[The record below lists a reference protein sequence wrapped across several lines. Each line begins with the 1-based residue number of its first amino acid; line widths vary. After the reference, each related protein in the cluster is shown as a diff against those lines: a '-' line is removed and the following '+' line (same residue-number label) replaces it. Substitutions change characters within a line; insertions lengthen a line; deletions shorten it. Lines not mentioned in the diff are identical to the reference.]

1 MGETQTMPTV
11 PPNAGA
17 VHQVA
22 LMNYLISMART
33 VETNVNRS
41 LDALLSRSEVKA
53 SEVFFLEPQVNE
65 MEIIIDNHAIQ
76 LLRKG
81 GLADEDVRLIVA
93 TQKITN
99 DLERMGDLAVNIAQC
114 VVSLAAMP
122 TIKTP
127 PDLAPM
133 IASVRA
139 MFSRCLGALIFRN
152 VDLASEVLQADDQ
165 VDAFRDQLFECLLG
179 EMYDRPASV
188 NANLQFVLATR
199 YLERIADHTTNI
211 AEDIIFWVR
220 GQDVRHG
227 QAASLIPESPEEEA
241 LPPTKVSPS

>member
-1 MGETQTMPTV
+1 MSTAP
-11 PPNAGA
+11 ASSSS
-17 VHQVA
+17 VHRVA

-33 VETNVNRS
+33 VETNVNKS
-41 LDALLSRSEVKA
+41 LDALLSRNEVKA
-53 SEVFFLEPQVNE
+53 GEVFLLEPRVNE
-65 MEIIIDNHAIQ
+65 MEIVIDNHAVQ

-81 GLADEDVRLIVA
+81 GLSDEDVRLIVA

-122 TIKTP
+122 AIKTP
-127 PDLAPM
+127 PDLSPM
-133 IASVRA
+133 TTAVRA
-139 MFSRCLGALIFRN
+139 MFSRSLGALIFRN

-165 VDAFRDQLFECLLG
+165 VDSFRDQLFERLLE
-179 EMYDRPASV
+179 EMYDQPARV
-188 NANLQFVLATR
+188 NANLQFILVTR

-227 QAASLIPESPEEEA
+227 RAASLTPETLEAEELPSTEA
-241 LPPTKVSPS
+241 SPS

>member
-1 MGETQTMPTV
+1 MPTV
-11 PPNAGA
+11 PANAGA
-17 VHQVA
+17 VQQVA

-41 LDALLSRSEVKA
+41 LDALLSRSELKA
-53 SEVFFLEPQVNE
+53 SEVFFLEPRVNE
-65 MEIIIDNHAIQ
+65 MEMVIDNHAIQ

-81 GLADEDVRLIVA
+81 GLADEDVRLVVA

-122 TIKTP
+122 AIQP
-127 PDLAPM
+127 PAKLSPM
-133 IASVRA
+133 IAAVRA
-139 MFSRCLGALIFRN
+139 MFSRSLGALIFRN
-152 VDLASEVLQADDQ
+152 ADLAAEVLQADDQ
-165 VDAFRDQLFECLLG
+165 VDAFRDQLFECLLE
-179 EMYDRPASV
+179 EMYDQPARV
-188 NANLQFVLATR
+188 NANLQFVLTTR

-227 QAASLIPESPEEEA
+227 RAASLPPASLQEEA
-241 LPPTKVSPS
+241 PPPSEASPS